1 MGIEEIQ
8 EEKSLMDDVLKES
21 KEEVQEPSP
30 KNSSEIQNV
39 IGNYKRK
46 YSFERVIESLDKKN
60 RIEVSKL
67 ISDNEREKFL
77 AIIYKIKTQLEYY
90 QLFDKEYDILLKKKN
105 NQEEE
110 INKILKDLEFELKQF
125 DSIIKFIMISLND
138 WLNLKGYLTKE
149 LTVEDWSTYMKKAY
163 ELYQK
168 EAEDNTIQKI
178 QEYRKDIDERIIKTN
193 YLFYEYYD
201 TFIKDKPIS

>member
-30 KNSSEIQNV
+30 KNFSEIQNV

-178 QEYRKDIDERIIKTN
+178 QEYRKDIHERIIKTN